1 MTGGAPLLVL
11 ASTSPRRQAFLRELG
26 LSFTVAAA
34 EVDETPLAG
43 ELPVDLAVRLAG
55 QKAQA
60 VADRLSGQERVL
72 VIAADTVVALGERI
86 LGKPEDAAEA
96 RRMLALLRDGP
107 HQVHS
112 AVSLLD
118 TGRNVQETRLCS
130 TTVVMR
136 AYSDAEI
143 DAYVATGDPLDKAG
157 AYAIQ
162 HPVFAPAR
170 ALVGCL
176 SGVVGLPLGVLRD
189 LLLEAGVP
197 VGPVAPVC
205 ERQGGF
211 PCCRRVQEPA
221 APQVDSQV

>member
-1 MTGGAPLLVL
+1 MTGGAPRLVL

-26 LSFTVAAA
+26 LAFTVAAA
-34 EVDETPLAG
+34 DVDETPLAG
-43 ELPVDLAVRLAG
+43 ESPTGLATRLAER
-55 QKAQA
+55 KAQA
-60 VADRLSGQERVL
+60 VAAQLSGQGRAL
-72 VIAADTVVALGERI
+72 VIAADTVVALDDQV
-86 LGKPEDAAEA
+86 LGKPVDAAEA
-96 RRMLALLRDGP
+96 RWMLALLRDGP

-118 TGRNVQETRLCS
+118 TGRGVQKTRLCS

-189 LLLEAGVP
+189 LLLEAGVA

-211 PCCRRVQEPA
+211 PCCRRGQEPVA
-221 APQVDSQV
+221 SQVDPQA

>member
-1 MTGGAPLLVL
+1 MSGDASRLVL

-26 LSFTVAAA
+26 LAFTVAAA
-34 EVDETPLAG
+34 DVDETPLPG
-43 ELPVDLAVRLAG
+43 EAPAALAARLAE

-60 VADRLSGQERVL
+60 VAARLSAQGRAL
-72 VIAADTVVALGERI
+72 VIAADTVVALDDQV
-86 LGKPEDAAEA
+86 LGKPVDAAEA
-96 RRMLALLRDGP
+96 RWMLALLRDGP

-136 AYSDAEI
+136 AYSDEEI

-170 ALVGCL
+170 ALMGCL

-189 LLLEAGVP
+189 LLLEAGVL
-197 VGPVAPVC
+197 VGPVVPVC
-205 ERQGGF
+205 ERQGSF
-211 PCCRRVQEPA
+211 PCCRRAQEPA
-221 APQVDSQV
+221 ASRIDSQA